1 MNRREFV
8 GAAAAAAIEQGLP
21 RKAIA
26 APLKP
31 MALGLLIAP
40 FGAPEEKIRRVHE
53 LGFTN
58 CFLSLDRYLGQ
69 FTPALAVQFKEWLDK
84 YEVTATTVE
93 VVGPQPLVWNFLKGP
108 ATIGLVPRA
117 MRAARIDALKQA
129 SDFAKLLG
137 VGQVQTHCG
146 FIPENPD
153 DPLYAETVEAI
164 KTVAAHCKG
173 NGQWFLM
180 ETGQETPTTSSRVL
194 RDACMDNLGIG
205 LDTAN
210 VILYGKANPV
220 DAAEILGPHVRAI
233 HAKDGLWPTDPSQLG
248 REVLIGQ
255 GKVDFKRV
263 FTILKAAGYTGA
275 VTIERE
281 TSGPQQIE
289 DVKKE
294 KAYLE
299 AVLREVLRQG
309 AGSREQGLG
318 NRD

>member
-1 MNRREFV
+1 MDRREFLS
-8 GAAAAAAIEQGLP
+8 AAAAVALAQGMPRRAAG
-21 RKAIA
+21 AT
-26 APLKP
+26 LKP

-40 FGAPEEKIRRVHE
+40 FGAPEQKIRQVHE
-53 LGFTN
+53 LGFDN
-58 CFLSLDRYLGQ
+58 CFLSLDKYLGNL
-69 FTPALAVQFKEWLDK
+69 TPALAKQFKEWLDK

-93 VVGPQPLVWNFLKGP
+93 VVGPQPLKWNFLQGP

-117 MRAARIDALKQA
+117 TRAARIDALKQA
-129 SDFAKLLG
+129 SDFAHMLG
-137 VGQVQTHCG
+137 IGQVQSHCG

-153 DPLYAETVEAI
+153 DVLYPETVEAI
-164 KTVAAHCKG
+164 KQVAAHCKA

-180 ETGQETPTTSSRVL
+180 ETGQETPTTSARVL
-194 RDACMDNLGIG
+194 RDAGMDNLGIG

-220 DAAEILGPHVRAI
+220 DTAEILGKHVRAI

-248 REVLIGQ
+248 QEVLIGT
-255 GKVDFKRV
+255 GKVDFKKV
-263 FTILKAAGYTGA
+263 FSILKQAGYTGA

-281 TSGPQQIE
+281 TSGPGQIE

-299 AVLREVLRQG
+299 NVLREVMS
-309 AGSREQGLG
+309 A
-318 NRD
+318 